1 MNDILTGIGLVF
13 GVRQIGMMFLGAM
26 IGIIVGAIPG
36 LTGTMAIALVLPIT
50 LYVSPWLGI
59 PLILAI
65 YKAST
70 WAGSVGSILLNTPGN
85 AACAAMA
92 LDGYPLKQEGKGL
105 KALKATLLSGVLAD
119 FLSDIIAILVCAPLA
134 SIALMFGPPEFMLL
148 VVMALM
154 VIATVG
160 SGNFF
165 KSIIAAAF
173 GLFLAL
179 VGLDP
184 VLGSPRLTFGMY
196 QLMDGIRL
204 VPLLIGSFAFS
215 EMIQRMADMRED
227 AAAVRATID
236 RSRQRENNTLSIKE
250 FFSHAGAIIRSTLIG
265 TGIGILPGI
274 GSGVS
279 PWVAYS
285 ASKRASK
292 RPEEYGKG
300 SLEGLMSAQAGANSV
315 SGANLIPLLT
325 LGIPGDTVAAMLIGT
340 LVAHGINPGPLIF
353 ERSPEVIYAIYA
365 TLIICD
371 AVYLLVGWVTC
382 HTVGHITMVKNSLL
396 VPFVTVLCVVGTYA
410 YNRSFFDVMVMFV
423 FGIIGYG
430 MKRTGTNIPIFVI
443 AFILGSIFE
452 TNLRQSLVLYDGNL
466 LGIFG
471 RPICMLLGA
480 VLAAVVVRKLVLY
493 CRGKVNEKTGK

>member
-1 MNDILTGIGLVF
+1 MNKVLDGIALVF
-13 GVRQIGMMFLGAM
+13 GIRQIGMMFLGSL
-26 IGIIVGAIPG
+26 IGVIVGAIPG

-50 LYVSPWLGI
+50 LYVSPWMGI

-92 LDGYPLKQEGKGL
+92 LDGYPMKQQGKGI
-105 KALKATLLSGVLAD
+105 KALKATLLSGVFAD
-119 FLSDIIAILVCAPLA
+119 FLSDLITIAVCAPLA
-134 SIALMFGPPEFMLL
+134 SIALMFGPPEFMIL

-160 SGNFF
+160 NGSFF

-173 GLFLAL
+173 GLFVSLI
-179 VGLDP
+179 GLDP
-184 VLGSPRLTFGMY
+184 VLGSPRLTFGFY

-215 EMIQRMADMRED
+215 EMIQKMVDMRED

-236 RSRQRENNTLSIKE
+236 KSKQKENNSLSVKE
-250 FFSHAGAIIRSTLIG
+250 FCSHIKTIIRSTLIG
-265 TGIGILPGI
+265 TGIGVLPGI

-285 ASKRASK
+285 AAKRSSEH
-292 RPEEYGKG
+292 PEEYGNG

-325 LGIPGDTVAAMLIGT
+325 LGIPGDTAAAMLIGT
-340 LVAHGINPGPLIF
+340 LVAHGLNPGPLIF
-353 ERSPEVIYAIYA
+353 ERSPEAIYAIYA
-365 TLIICD
+365 TLLICD
-371 AVYLLVGWVTC
+371 VVYLLVGWVTC

-396 VPFVTVLCVVGTYA
+396 VPFVSVFCIVGTYA
-410 YNRSFFDVMVMFV
+410 YNRSFFDVLVMFV
-423 FGIIGYG
+423 FAIIGYA
-430 MKRTGTNIPIFVI
+430 MKRTGTNVPIFVI

-466 LGIFG
+466 FRIFS
-471 RPICMLLGA
+471 RPICMILGA
-480 VLAAVVVRKLVLY
+480 VIVAVVIRKLVLY
-493 CRGKVNEKTGK
+493 CRSKVKAAK

>member
-1 MNDILTGIGLVF
+1 MNGILDGIRLVF
-13 GVRQIGMMFLGAM
+13 GLPQIGMMVLGSV
-26 IGIIVGAIPG
+26 IGIVVGAIPG

-50 LYVSPWLGI
+50 LYVSPWMGI

-92 LDGYPLKQEGKGL
+92 LDGYPMKQQGKGL
-105 KALKATLLSGVLAD
+105 KALKATLLSGVFSD
-119 FLSDIIAILVCAPLA
+119 FLSDIITILVCAPLA
-134 SIALMFGPPEFMLL
+134 GIALMFGPPEFMIL

-160 SGNFF
+160 SGDFL
-165 KSIIAAAF
+165 KSVIAAAF
-173 GLFLAL
+173 GLFVAL
-179 VGLDP
+179 IGLDP
-184 VLGSPRLTFGMY
+184 VLGSPRLTFGFY

-215 EMIQRMADMRED
+215 EMIQKMADMRED
-227 AAAVRATID
+227 AAVTATLD
-236 RSRQRENNTLSIKE
+236 KSRQKEKNRLPAKE
-250 FFSHAGAIIRSTLIG
+250 FFSHIGTIFRSMLIG
-265 TGIGILPGI
+265 TGIGVLPGI

-285 ASKRASK
+285 AAKRAS
-292 RPEEYGKG
+292 RHPEEYGNG
-300 SLEGLMSAQAGANSV
+300 SLEGLMAAQAGANAV

-325 LGIPGDTVAAMLIGT
+325 LGIPGDTAAAMLIGT
-340 LVAHGINPGPLIF
+340 LVAHGLNPGPLIF
-353 ERSPEVIYAIYA
+353 ERNPAAIYAIYA

-371 AVYLLVGWVTC
+371 GVYLLVGWLTC
-382 HTVGHITMVKNSLL
+382 HTVGRITMVRNSLL
-396 VPFVTVLCVVGTYA
+396 VPFVSVFCIVGTYA
-410 YNRSFFDVMVMFV
+410 YNRSFFDVMVMFA
-423 FGIIGYG
+423 FGIIGYA
-430 MKRTGTNIPIFVI
+430 MKCTGTNVPIFVI

-466 LGIFG
+466 LGIFA
-471 RPICMLLGA
+471 RPICMVLGA
-480 VLAAVVVRKLVLY
+480 VIAAVVIRKIVLSL
-493 CRGKVNEKTGK
+493 RNRIKNSV